1 MVPGISPVKL
11 LVKVPVPIPL
21 AVILP
26 AVVGPVDVLQ
36 QTPRAV
42 TLAPPSEVIFP
53 PAVAVVVP
61 TDEMEYGT
69 FGLDEC

>member
-1 MVPGISPVKL
+1 MKT
-11 LVKVPVPIPL
+11 PVPIPL
-21 AVILP
+21 AVILLL
-26 AVVGPVDVLQ
+26 VVGPVDVLQ

-61 TDEMEYGT
+61 TDEAAVVVSVSTAVAGVVNDIS
-69 FGLDEC
+69 LP

>member
-1 MVPGISPVKL
+1 M
-11 LVKVPVPIPL
+11 KVPVPIPL
-21 AVILP
+21 AVILL
-26 AVVGPVDVLQ
+26 AVVGPVEVPQ

-61 TDEMEYGT
+61 TDEATVVVSVSTAVAGVVNDIS
-69 FGLDEC
+69 LP